1 MVDGLVVFDHLDQV
15 LGLTWLMG
23 ACVCVTVLF
32 IKLFLWVMGC
42 SECMIFLHR
51 VVFCSTADPLMFVCT
66 VKELAI
72 EMHLQGG

>member
-23 ACVCVTVLF
+23 ACCL
-32 IKLFLWVMGC
+32 C
-42 SECMIFLHR
+42 
-51 VVFCSTADPLMFVCT
+51 

-72 EMHLQGG
+72 EMHLRGGGCSCIEKQGGHGILILEQSG